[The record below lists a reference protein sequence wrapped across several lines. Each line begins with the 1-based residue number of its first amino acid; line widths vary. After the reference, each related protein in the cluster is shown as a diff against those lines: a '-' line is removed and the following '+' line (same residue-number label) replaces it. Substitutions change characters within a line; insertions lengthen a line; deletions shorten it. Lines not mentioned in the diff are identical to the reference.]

1 MSGTIKTQKNTVTVS
16 NGTAVSNGIETR
28 NRTASGLI
36 TPAVLTNTTILFEAS
51 VDGTTWVPLMVKD
64 GASQYSIACSISE
77 ARLIPLDVQVTQTA
91 EWLRLKFGANE
102 LGNRTFTLLTRIVD

>member
-1 MSGTIKTQKNTVTVS
+1 MAGTIKTQKNTMTVS
-16 NGTAVSNGIETR
+16 IGTAVSNGVETR

-51 VDGTTWVPLMVKD
+51 VDGVTWVPLMVQD
-64 GASQYSIACSISE
+64 GATPYSITCSTSE
-77 ARLIPLDVQVTQTA
+77 ARLIPLNVVVTQTA
-91 EWLRLKFGANE
+91 EWVRLKFGSNE